1 MPLPSPASPTNS
13 NPSSIIAHPSSF
25 TPQSLH
31 PLLLSPLL
39 LSASLLAASTPPQSP
54 QVEARGYVLL
64 DSAYVDPIVPH
75 DNEADS
81 VVVAARSFKG
91 PGPFTVH
98 FMAQMTERPDY
109 CAWEV
114 AHDQQFSELID
125 QFRTLEPDERTSLF
139 DYEFSEQ
146 GSYYVRFTAD
156 FDSATYNSPQPVEVT
171 ISTSLLEVPNLI
183 TPDSPSGHNQVF
195 KVKYQSLISFEL
207 WVYNRWGQE
216 LFHTTD
222 PSEGWDGTHNGS
234 TVPTG
239 AYYYLVKAEGTDGE
253 RYVKKGALNV
263 LKTKNNSHSQ

>member
-1 MPLPSPASPTNS
+1 ML
-13 NPSSIIAHPSSF
+13 
-25 TPQSLH
+25 
-31 PLLLSPLL
+31 PLLPVLQTSSKYLLLCLFWL
-39 LSASLLAASTPPQSP
+39 LSAAMVRAQLK
-54 QVEARGYVLL
+54 L
-64 DSAYVDPIVPH
+64 DALPVDTAYVDAMEHI
-75 DNEADS
+75 DNQSDS
-81 VVVAARSFKG
+81 VVVQGHSFKG
-91 PGPFTVH
+91 PGPFVVH
-98 FMAQMTERPDY
+98 FRAEMDRKPDY
-109 CAWEV
+109 CAWEI
-114 AHDQQFSELID
+114 ATDNAFNDIFD
-125 QFRTLEPDERTSLF
+125 RFRSLEADDVTCLL

-146 GSYYVRFTAD
+146 GAWYIRFTAD
-156 FDSATYNSPQPVEVT
+156 FIEGKDTLTYTTASPYEVT

-195 KVKYQSLISFEL
+195 KVKYQSLVSFEL